1 MSKIL
6 IKTRNG
12 SFTGELD
19 QSDISNAIWLSLP
32 FAADINMLGS
42 EIFFEY
48 PVDCDKKGEQIT
60 KMKTGDIAYWPKASA
75 MCLFF
80 GPTPLSDD
88 GGEPVSPYPV
98 IKIGK
103 LTGDFSDLEYT
114 GDRMKI
120 TIEKI
125 F

>member
-6 IKTRNG
+6 IKTRKGN
-12 SFTGELD
+12 FTGELD

-32 FAADINMLGS
+32 FVANINMLGS

-48 PVDCDKKGEQIT
+48 PVDCDKKGEQTT
-60 KMKTGDIAYWPKASA
+60 KMKTGDIAYWPKANA

-80 GPTPLSDD
+80 GPTPLSDND
-88 GGEPVSPYPV
+88 SEPVSPYPV

-103 LTGDFSDLEYT
+103 LTGDFSDLEYA
-114 GDRMKI
+114 GDRTKI
-120 TIEKI
+120 TIEKM

>member
-1 MSKIL
+1 MSRIL
-6 IKTRNG
+6 VKTRNG
-12 SFTGELD
+12 NFTGELD

-32 FAADINMLGS
+32 FTADINMLGS

-48 PVDCDKKGEQIT
+48 PVDCDKKGEQTT
-60 KMKTGDIAYWPKASA
+60 KMKTGDIAYWPKADA

-80 GPTPLSDD
+80 GPTPLSGDD
-88 GGEPVSPYPV
+88 GEPVSPYPV
-98 IKIGK
+98 IRIGR
-103 LTGDFSDLEYT
+103 LTGDFSALENA

-120 TIEKI
+120 TIEKT